1 MKGCSKAA
9 KELLNAYA
17 PKNGEVNTLD
27 KVLTARVKVVA
38 TMCGD
43 IDVPVENKEFDVKF
57 IRPISITD
65 ATAKF
70 VDGVTTTAKL
80 NLTFVDWRGYNFVGT
95 RVPNS
100 NYFTYYGVKSIAL
113 DIPNAK
119 TNLNNNWNDKLSD
132 LTNKIKLDFNAPT
145 EAQIAAQDFG
155 TITYSNNGSTVGTF
169 QVKIPATVTYDWGEL
184 KTEVVVTIEKT
195 QIGGA
200 KRK

>member
-1 MKGCSKAA
+1 
-9 KELLNAYA
+9 
-17 PKNGEVNTLD
+17 
-27 KVLTARVKVVA
+27 
-38 TMCGD
+38 MCGD
-43 IDVPVENKEFDVKF
+43 IDVPVSNKEFDVKF

-70 VDGVTTTAKL
+70 IDGVTTTAPLK
-80 NLTFVDWRGYNFVGT
+80 LTFVDWRGYNFVGT
-95 RVPNS
+95 RVPTA

-113 DIPNAK
+113 DIDNAK
-119 TNLNNNWNDKLSD
+119 TNLNNNWNDKLGE
-132 LTNKIKLDFNAPT
+132 LTSKIKLDFAAPT
-145 EAQIAAQDFG
+145 PAQIAAADFG